1 MRGFL
6 ADDKQ
11 ALQGCNCFISI
22 YNTIFLIKSKEFLAR
37 LKSQIKLFKST
48 KILKVSSSLT
58 PKLEIRLRQGNKVEL
73 TLGQ

>member
-37 LKSQIKLFKST
+37 LKSQIKLFKSR
-48 KILKVSSSLT
+48 ILQNPFPLLCLPSYA
-58 PKLEIRLRQGNKVEL
+58 RLS
-73 TLGQ
+73 